1 MVPAKMARSCQRS
14 SCAGYKANPGGPISI
29 GLAQTSATFGLG
41 ATTSR
46 FAGHRCCRE
55 ALFGFV
61 NPPGGRREVPGDN
74 ANPPGGC
81 RDMFGD
87 KGPIL
92 AIEAGDM
99 LADVLVPGRWSSVT
113 GAISSG

>member
-1 MVPAKMARSCQRS
+1 
-14 SCAGYKANPGGPISI
+14 
-29 GLAQTSATFGLG
+29 
-41 ATTSR
+41 
-46 FAGHRCCRE
+46 
-55 ALFGFV
+55 
-61 NPPGGRREVPGDN
+61 
-74 ANPPGGC
+74 
-81 RDMFGD
+81 MFGD